1 MPEPAQFRVIQ
12 SGFLSTV
19 QDLGRY
25 GFQRFGMPVGGAM
38 DILALRLGNRLVG
51 NPDSAAVLEITLQGP
66 ELTFET
72 DSIIALTGADLSPTL
87 NGNPVQNWTVL
98 CVTRGSTLS
107 FGERRNGA
115 RAYLAVAGGINV
127 PLVLGSRSTH
137 IRSRTGGIRG
147 RALLKGDVLH
157 GHPPSSDAWKSAG
170 RALPSAAH
178 PSYPPDATLRVVSGP
193 QSDCFVP
200 DALGTLV
207 HGPYTISPQSDRMGY
222 RLIGPPLPHAQAPN
236 LISDATPPGAVQV
249 PASHQPILLMAD
261 RPTTGG
267 YPKIAVVISADLP
280 LAAQLVPGDCIR
292 FSLIEVSEAQ
302 VIVRDQRARLDAV
315 LPPVGR
321 ANTP

>member
-72 DSIIALTGADLSPTL
+72 DSVIALSGADLSPTL
-87 NGNPVQNWTVL
+87 NGNPVQNWTVM

-137 IRSRTGGIRG
+137 MRSRTGGFGG

-157 GHPPSSDAWKSAG
+157 GHPPSSGTWKSAG

-178 PSYPPDATLRVVSGP
+178 PSYPPDATLRVLLGP

-222 RLIGPPLPHAQAPN
+222 RLIGPPLPHARAPD
-236 LISDATPPGAVQV
+236 LISDAIPPGAVQI
-249 PASHQPILLMAD
+249 PASHQPI
-261 RPTTGG
+261 
-267 YPKIAVVISADLP
+267 
-280 LAAQLVPGDCIR
+280 
-292 FSLIEVSEAQ
+292 
-302 VIVRDQRARLDAV
+302 
-315 LPPVGR
+315 
-321 ANTP
+321 